1 MSVVDISVMVYAI
14 ENNCRL
20 LTGDKKLK
28 EKAILE
34 NVNVSGILFLTDM
47 LMTDSSISNAE
58 MITALEKLLSSN
70 NRLPKKFI
78 KERINTLKRK

>member
-1 MSVVDISVMVYAI
+1 MVYAI